1 MKKILL
7 TMTVVI
13 IAIFICTGCMSKKLE
28 YDPNLGYDLNNV
40 KNKDVTFNVYHSN
53 TKDHTWE
60 LVTSFQCDPKPGHY
74 NDVKI
79 EGKKNKVIAVLSD
92 NTYTESEDGK
102 SASYDGVDL
111 STYEYVVKGFDGV
124 DPGYV
129 TFDVK
134 DEEGEQFVR
143 LYPITNS
150 GEVSYYEEISLDKPY
165 ETGENII
172 DNFLITIVM
181 K

>member
-1 MKKILL
+1 M
-7 TMTVVI
+7 
-13 IAIFICTGCMSKKLE
+13 
-28 YDPNLGYDLNNV
+28 
-40 KNKDVTFNVYHSN
+40 
-53 TKDHTWE
+53 
-60 LVTSFQCDPKPGHY
+60 
-74 NDVKI
+74 
-79 EGKKNKVIAVLSD
+79 
-92 NTYTESEDGK
+92 
-102 SASYDGVDL
+102 
-111 STYEYVVKGFDGV
+111 VKGFDGV

-165 ETGENII
+165 ETDEKII
-172 DNFLITIVM
+172 DNILITIVM